1 MKNSCRFLSFP
12 GTAQMPACRVRR
24 DSPHFWKFRKL
35 ANRIRDHIPNI
46 EAAELRVARAEGA
59 ATLHAR
65 AGLVFGATYTST
77 ILRRVVESMEGGGR
91 PSFFGGE
98 IETAMGPARG
108 TMVVPSFWEMV
119 VLMREDFTNSGFCDM
134 VVLEDEG
141 VLVRTRK
148 VPIAISVQRAAFS
161 PKTGWHAVSCRALS
175 L

>member
-1 MKNSCRFLSFP
+1 
-12 GTAQMPACRVRR
+12 MPACRVRR

-35 ANRIRDHIPNI
+35 ANRIRDHIPDI